1 MYSIRQH
8 AIILIYTYSLSILTS
23 IHVAYGLSGG
33 VTGVTLKIAFDSSK
47 VGGSSFAY
55 GGVADASA
63 EKSERFTSPESLDMV
78 HRLRNVSDCVLVGR
92 GTVDVDDCTLTVRR
106 VSCDTQPTRV
116 VFDPSLSLLKK
127 KDDYKML
134 NDGHNVIIY
143 HCGDSAPEALSPA
156 LTLVDAR
163 TAESNT
169 ISPTFV
175 VNDLQSRGIHH
186 VMVEGGPLTALS
198 FLKEGIVDRAI
209 IVQSPVVFKEP
220 IPSHFNTATM
230 TKAGLEK
237 LGSFDCGGDTIECWS
252 LMGIKWPS
260 GDDLSS
266 WP

>member
-1 MYSIRQH
+1 MRKH
-8 AIILIYTYSLSILTS
+8 AILAFYTYFLSEVTRFNGVL
-23 IHVAYGLSGG
+23 GLSGG
-33 VTGVTLKIAFDSSK
+33 VTGVTLKIAFDSSSK
-47 VGGSSFAY
+47 QAGSKTAY

-78 HRLRNVSDCVLVGR
+78 HRLRRISDCVLVGR
-92 GTVDVDDCTLTVRR
+92 GTVDFDDCTLTVRR
-106 VSCDTQPTRV
+106 VPCDAQPTRV

-143 HCGDSAPEALSPA
+143 HCCDTTSGLLSPA
-156 LTLVDAR
+156 ITLVDAR
-163 TAESNT
+163 SAECNK

-198 FLKEGIVDRAI
+198 FLKERAVDRAI
-209 IVQSPVVFKEP
+209 IVQSPVIFKEP
-220 IPSHFNTATM
+220 VPSHFDAAILTE
-230 TKAGLEK
+230 AGLEK
-237 LGSFDCGGDTIECWS
+237 LGSFECGGDLIECWS
-252 LMGIKWPS
+252 LTGVEWPS
-260 GDDLSS
+260 GDDLRS